1 MEDSPSFLSTDLT
14 INVDSLEPGLQILTK
29 SSPNPQSC
37 AVAEEQV
44 APWVPGSTYLAPGS
58 NSCLSESAA
67 AATALVTLAPLPA
80 RALVLILWNKNSLRP
95 QPSLVGFPPD
105 TKIQNVRFLQT
116 IERLFEVCPPY
127 PQSTRK
133 DLSTTPTKYY
143 TLQTS
148 SLALT
153 LSPTLRQIKSDSS
166 PSAQSY
172 RTVSLRLVAIP
183 HFLNRIQLCP

>member
-14 INVDSLEPGLQILTK
+14 INVDSLEPGLLLICPSRCKLQILTK

-58 NSCLSESAA
+58 NSCLSESAG
-67 AATALVTLAPLPA
+67 AATALVTLAPPPL
-80 RALVLILWNKNSLRP
+80 
-95 QPSLVGFPPD
+95 GFPPD

-133 DLSTTPTKYY
+133 DLSTTPPKYY